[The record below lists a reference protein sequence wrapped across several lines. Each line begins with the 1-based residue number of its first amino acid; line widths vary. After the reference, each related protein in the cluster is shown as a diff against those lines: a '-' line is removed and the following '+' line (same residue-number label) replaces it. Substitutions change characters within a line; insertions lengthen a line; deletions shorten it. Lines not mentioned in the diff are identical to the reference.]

1 MREWQLRPAED
12 LGLGAGERLRSIRRE
27 TGLVGAAGRFL
38 WWAAARGIL
47 RAGCSLTVRGRENLP
62 ARPPFVMISNH
73 ASHLDSPV
81 LAAALPLGW
90 CDRTFALAAGDT
102 FFMSDATAALA
113 TGMLNALPIWR
124 GRTRPEH
131 MELLRRRLVERE
143 SVFILFPEG
152 TRSRDGALASF
163 KSGLGRLVAGTAV
176 PVLPCHIE
184 GAHGVLPPGRSLPR
198 RGAISLTIGKPLAFA
213 DTGNDREGWRRVT
226 EEAERAVRDLAEGT
240 TGPAS

>member
-1 MREWQLRPAED
+1 MQDWRLQPAED
-12 LGLGAGERLRSIRRE
+12 LDLSAGERLRSIRRE
-27 TGLVGAAGRFL
+27 TGLIGAAGRFL

-47 RAGCSLTVRGRENLP
+47 RAGCSLTVRGGENLP
-62 ARPPFVMISNH
+62 LQPPFVMISNH

-102 FFMSDATAALA
+102 FFMSRATAALA

-131 MELLRRRLVERE
+131 MDLLRSRLVERQ

-152 TRSRDGALASF
+152 TRSRNGALAPF

-176 PVLPCHIE
+176 PVLPCHIA
-184 GAHGVLPPGRSLPR
+184 GAHDVLPPGRNLPR
-198 RGAISLTIGKPLAFA
+198 RGTSSLTLGKPLVFA

-226 EEAERAVRDLAEGT
+226 EEVESAVRGLAAGAAT
-240 TGPAS
+240 